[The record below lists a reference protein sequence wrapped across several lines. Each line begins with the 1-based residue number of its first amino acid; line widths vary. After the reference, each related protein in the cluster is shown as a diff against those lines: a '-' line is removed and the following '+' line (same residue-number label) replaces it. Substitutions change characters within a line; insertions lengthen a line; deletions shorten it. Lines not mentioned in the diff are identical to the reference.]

1 MERISRFVA
10 TVGILAVSLAVM
22 ALYSSAVA
30 RAADEEPAGKQ
41 LYLKYCSSCHGA
53 GGQGDGVVSGFLT
66 PKPTD
71 LTQLAKKNGG
81 KFPFLV
87 TMQQIDG
94 TLNVRGHG
102 TAAMPVWGESF
113 AKDVAGTPNRQ
124 ARVRG
129 RLMLLTEYIDSLQQK

>member
-1 MERISRFVA
+1 MKKALRFLA
-10 TVGILAVSLAVM
+10 TAGILAISLAGM
-22 ALYSSAVA
+22 TFYNPATAP
-30 RAADEEPAGKQ
+30 AAEEEHPGKP

-81 KFPFLV
+81 KFPFLL

-94 TLNVRGHG
+94 TKDVRGHG
-102 TAAMPVWGESF
+102 EAAMPVWGESF
-113 AKDVAGTPNRQ
+113 ARDVAGTPSKQ

-129 RLMLLTEYIDSLQQK
+129 RLMLITEYIDSLQQK